1 MPSTTRI
8 VALSAG
14 TSLIVSTLVL
24 SAGSQLL
31 LTSNAATASVTT
43 NQAAQLEQTGEEDSS
58 VIGVVHRAE
67 PAVASV
73 IISKDLPVIERYY
86 EEVPFGRGGTSIRLP
101 RVRQRGT
108 ELQEI
113 GGGTAFFV
121 TDDGLMLTNK
131 HVVSD
136 EEATYTVILNDGRT
150 LEADV
155 VARDFL
161 TDIAL
166 LKVQGSG
173 FPYLE
178 LSANDEPILGQTV
191 VAIGNALA
199 EFRNT
204 VSVGVISGL
213 QRTITAGNPSAG
225 TLERLSRI
233 IQTDAAINEGN
244 SGGPLLDLSGDVIGM
259 NTAVA
264 SQAQNIG
271 FAIPVDDLRRVV
283 ESYRRFGRIVRP
295 YLGVRYLSVTE
306 DIADELHLPTDEGVL
321 ISGDPD
327 SSDPAIVPD
336 SPAAKAGLREGDVIL
351 EADGTRLTEDIA
363 LADIIQRKQPGDALS
378 LLIVRD
384 GDEQELEVRLEEWQ
398 Q

>member
-1 MPSTTRI
+1 MTSTLRT
-8 VALSAG
+8 VALSAV
-14 TSLIVSTLVL
+14 TSLVVSASVL
-24 SAGSQLL
+24 TGGRALL
-31 LTSNAATASVTT
+31 DGRQTSASVTAQ
-43 NQAAQLEQTGEEDSS
+43 QAAAIERAAREESPIID
-58 VIGVVHRAE
+58 VVHRAE

-86 EEVPFGRGGTSIRLP
+86 EEVPFGNGGTSIRLP
-101 RVRQRGT
+101 RIRQRGT

-113 GGGTAFFV
+113 GGGTAFFI
-121 TDDGLMLTNK
+121 TEDGLMLTNK

-136 EEATYTVILNDGRT
+136 PDATYTVILNDGRT
-150 LEADV
+150 LGAQV

-166 LKVQGSG
+166 LKVPGTGYPS
-173 FPYLE
+173 LE
-178 LSANDEPILGQTV
+178 LSANDEPILGQSV

-213 QRTITAGNPSAG
+213 QRTITAGNPAEG

-244 SGGPLLDLSGDVIGM
+244 SGGPLLDLSGKVIGM

-283 ESYRRFGRIVRP
+283 ESYREYGRIVRP
-295 YLGVRYLSVTE
+295 YLGVRYASLTE
-306 DIADELHLPTDEGVL
+306 DLAQEHGLSYDYGVL
-321 ISGDPD
+321 ISGGPGEE
-327 SSDPAIVPD
+327 PPIVAG
-336 SPAAKAGLREGDVIL
+336 SPADRAGLRAGDLIL
-351 EADGTRLTEDIA
+351 EADGQKLTPDIA
-363 LADIIQRKQPGDALS
+363 LGDIIQRKKPGDILQ
-378 LLIVRD
+378 LRVVRD
-384 GDEQELEVRLEEWQ
+384 GRETAIDVRLEEWAN
-398 Q
+398 

>member
-1 MPSTTRI
+1 MNTSLRTIT
-8 VALSAG
+8 LSAG

-24 SAGSQLL
+24 SGTGRLPHEMQAPTGSVMTQ
-31 LTSNAATASVTT
+31 ASV
-43 NQAAQLEQTGEEDSS
+43 LERAMREESPIID
-58 VIGVVHRAE
+58 VVHRSE

-86 EEVPFGRGGTSIRLP
+86 EEVPFGNGDTSIRLP

-108 ELQEI
+108 ELQEV

-121 TDDGLMLTNK
+121 TEDGLMLTNK

-136 EEATYTVILNDGRT
+136 TDATYTVILNDGRT
-150 LEADV
+150 LEAQV

-166 LKVQGSG
+166 LKVPGSSYP
-173 FPYLE
+173 FLE
-178 LSANDEPILGQTV
+178 LSANDEPILGQSV

-213 QRTITAGNPSAG
+213 QRTITAGNPAEG
-225 TLERLSRI
+225 TLERLSHI
-233 IQTDAAINEGN
+233 IQTDAVINEGN
-244 SGGPLLDLSGDVIGM
+244 SGGPLLDLTGQVIGM

-271 FAIPVDDLRRVV
+271 FAIPVGDLRRVV
-283 ESYRRFGRIVRP
+283 ESYREYGRIVRP
-295 YLGVRYLSVTE
+295 YLGVRYSILTE
-306 DIADELHLPTDEGVL
+306 DLAREYDLSYDYGVI
-321 ISGDPD
+321 ISGGEEAPV
-327 SSDPAIVPD
+327 IPD
-336 SPAAKAGLREGDVIL
+336 SPAADAGLQEGDLIL
-351 EADGTRLTEDIA
+351 EADGRKLTPDVA
-363 LADIIQRKQPGDALS
+363 LGDIIQRKKPGDILR
-378 LLIVRD
+378 LRVIR
-384 GDEQELEVRLEEWQ
+384 GEQELNLFIELEEWQ
-398 Q
+398 T